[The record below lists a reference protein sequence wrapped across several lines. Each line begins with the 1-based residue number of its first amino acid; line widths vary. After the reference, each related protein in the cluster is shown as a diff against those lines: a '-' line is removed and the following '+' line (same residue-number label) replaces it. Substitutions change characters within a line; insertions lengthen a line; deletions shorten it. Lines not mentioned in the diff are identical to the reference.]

1 MLENQVSMAKTKVK
15 EKKAKPKEVQA
26 LAKRIKH
33 FRIKA
38 GYSSQEL
45 FANDNDYTLSYYSRI
60 ERGEDIR
67 FTSLVRVAKALGVD
81 LKEFFSEG
89 FERFK

>member
-1 MLENQVSMAKTKVK
+1 MAK
-15 EKKAKPKEVQA
+15 KKAEPKKVKPKEVQA

-33 FRIKA
+33 FRVKA
-38 GYSSQEL
+38 GYTSQET
-45 FANDNDYTLSYYSRI
+45 FAYDNDYTLSYYSRI

-67 FTSLVRVAKALGVD
+67 FMSLVRVAKALGVD

-89 FERFK
+89 FDKLK